1 MIRIQVGWHDMYR
14 KIRSF
19 LESWKASKNRKPL
32 ILQGARQVGKT
43 FSILE
48 FGKTHYDNVAYFN
61 FETNPR
67 LSKTFEESISPDYL
81 LPILSHIAKR
91 AIIKDKTLI
100 VFEEIQLCERALT
113 SLKYFCELAPEYH
126 ITAAATSSFRRCL
139 NPRRF
144 FRIIFPAI
152 GMSFPMFQP
161 IRKIIS

>member
-81 LPILSHIAKR
+81 PISYCKEGDHKR
-91 AIIKDKTLI
+91 QDAN
-100 VFEEIQLCERALT
+100 
-113 SLKYFCELAPEYH
+113 
-126 ITAAATSSFRRCL
+126 CL
-139 NPRRF
+139 
-144 FRIIFPAI
+144 
-152 GMSFPMFQP
+152 
-161 IRKIIS
+161 